1 MLKFFRTIRKKLIE
15 QNKAKNYLLYAL
27 GEIFLV
33 VIGILIALQ
42 INTWN
47 EEKKD
52 AKFESEILVLINQNL
67 ESDSMMIS
75 AELRKAQRAT
85 ELTDRLLQAAEQKAY
100 NDSIPFWLGKIIS
113 FERFQSQSSGY
124 EVLKS
129 KGFDV
134 LKNKKLRID
143 LISYYDSDLFNL
155 YQSLN
160 DVLGSFNS
168 DWIPVLKSE
177 FSEFR
182 WRENAAPRNLE
193 AFLEN
198 PTHLMLFK
206 LYQDNRE
213 EEIDIMISALDKIA
227 LIKSQI
233 DQANDL

>member
-1 MLKFFRTIRKKLIE
+1 MLKFFRRIRKRLIAR
-15 QNKAKNYLLYAL
+15 NKVRNYLLYAL

-42 INTWN
+42 INNRN

-52 AKFESEILVLINQNL
+52 REFEREILLLINQNL
-67 ESDSMMIS
+67 ENDSKMIS
-75 AELRKAQRAT
+75 TELRKAQTAN
-85 ELTDRLLQAAEQKAY
+85 ELTDRILLVAEQKSF
-100 NDSIPFWLGKIIS
+100 NDSIPIWLGKIIT

-134 LKNKKLRID
+134 LSNKGLGAD

-168 DWIPVLKSE
+168 DWIPLLKSE
-177 FSEFR
+177 FSDFR
-182 WRENAAPRNLE
+182 FREYAAPRNE
-193 AFLEN
+193 VFFEN
-198 PTHLMLFK
+198 PSHIMMFK
-206 LYQDNRE
+206 LYRDNRE
-213 EEIDIMISALDKIA
+213 GQINRMVSALEKIA
-227 LIKSQI
+227 LIRSQI
-233 DQANDL
+233 EKTND